1 MMVMVVDFVF
11 LVVVV
16 GVDVLSNVVVMLRMI
31 VSVTAC
37 GCAHCWWGRCQVGS
51 GAVALVTVVS
61 RVLMTML
68 VLMVVVTVIV
78 AVVMVIIAVL
88 MTVMIIVSVLVV
100 VMTVVVVIM
109 AMLVVVVM
117 PVTVAMGNLI

>member
-1 MMVMVVDFVF
+1 MVVDFVF